1 MDILESINKKL
12 AVMGESYDELKPF
25 LQTYLQ
31 RIETITNEREKT
43 RTEAIDVIKQSS
55 FNVSDISKQLGCS
68 RTTLYNH
75 DQLLK
80 RYIELSVEW
89 YKKSDPF
96 AILDNYRTELSKM
109 QEQIALMEN
118 RDIDFELL
126 RHENSLLIRNNNNLS
141 AEVERLQARIHEL
154 SGELH
159 SYKTKSAKTDSH
171 TLK

>member
-31 RIETITNEREKT
+31 RIETIINEREKT

-55 FNVSDISKQLGCS
+55 FNVSDISKPLGCS

-89 YKKSDPF
+89 HKKSDPF
-96 AILDNYRTELSKM
+96 AVLDNYRTELSKM

-118 RDIDFELL
+118 RDMSSQKTMVLAY
-126 RHENSLLIRNNNNLS
+126 LIRKH
-141 AEVERLQARIHEL
+141 VEQRP
-154 SGELH
+154 SGRC
-159 SYKTKSAKTDSH
+159 SFWGIVQ
-171 TLK
+171 